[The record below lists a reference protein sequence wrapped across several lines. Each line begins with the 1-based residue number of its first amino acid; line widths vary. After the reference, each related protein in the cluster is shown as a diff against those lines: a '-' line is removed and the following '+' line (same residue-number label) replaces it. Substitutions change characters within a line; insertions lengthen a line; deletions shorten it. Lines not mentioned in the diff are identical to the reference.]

1 MYFGKKINFFLADAD
16 NPVQIDGET
25 WNNYLPLGRKNKKGI
40 TFESLSYG
48 DYFLE
53 VSSFVESNDFGV
65 ITQAVYL
72 QSGKRI
78 SSKDVNEINVFL
90 EKHGEFYHPSRI
102 EVVSD
107 RKRNSFVLNVAVS
120 AAGNRYIE
128 NEYICLNRL
137 NNDFPF
143 AFIPEVYGEN
153 FIGEKSKVDI
163 RMFLGQWF
171 EGYNEFHITCRQ
183 NKKRIIVWDPVEDH
197 YLLSKKQTIELYHQ
211 AAYILTSYYNP
222 ETFEQIFPWHH
233 AAGDFI
239 LKLQDDKIDLKL
251 ITVRG
256 YSSPVEKNNI
266 QHDPASVLEALL
278 VFFLNLSIRIRL
290 DRLDGVGDPAWAENV
305 SVDGMVSGFLKALE
319 SKKNVK
325 SIPAPLDESF
335 YYYFSTIISEAELY
349 GLALDIVDSYNRLS
363 GEVSLI
369 KQNLESHI
377 GLLYQ
382 TICGT

>member
-1 MYFGKKINFFLADAD
+1 MDIGEIFNFFLAGVE

-25 WNNYLPLGRKNKKGI
+25 WNNHLPLDRKNKKDI

-53 VSSFVESNDFGV
+53 VSSFMESNDFGV
-65 ITQAVYL
+65 ITQAVYR
-72 QSGKRI
+72 QTGKRVF
-78 SSKDVNEINVFL
+78 SKDVNAINVFL

-102 EVVSD
+102 EVVSG

-120 AAGNRYIE
+120 ATGNRYIE
-128 NEYICLNRL
+128 NEYACLNRL
-137 NNDFPF
+137 NNDFSY
-143 AFIPEVYGEN
+143 AFIPEVYAEN
-153 FIGEKSKVDI
+153 FIGKKSEVDI

-171 EGYNEFHITCRQ
+171 EDYNEFHITCLQ
-183 NKKRIIVWDPVEDH
+183 NKKRIIVWDPVEGH

-239 LKLQDDKIDLKL
+239 LKRQDDKIDLKL

-266 QHDPASVLEALL
+266 KHDPASVLEALL

-290 DRLDGVGDPAWAENV
+290 DRLDGVGDPVWAENI
-305 SVDGMVSGFLKALE
+305 SVEGLVSGFFKALE
-319 SKKNVK
+319 SKKNVE

-335 YYYFSTIISEAELY
+335 YYYFSTIISEKELY

-363 GEVSLI
+363 GEVALI
-369 KQNLESHI
+369 KENLKSHI

-382 TICGT
+382 TIC